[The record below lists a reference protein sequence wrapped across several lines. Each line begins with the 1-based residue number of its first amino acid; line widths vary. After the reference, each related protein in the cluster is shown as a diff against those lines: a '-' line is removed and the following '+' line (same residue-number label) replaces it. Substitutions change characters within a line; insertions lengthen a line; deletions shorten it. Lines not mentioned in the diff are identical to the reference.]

1 MLLVPQMKTN
11 LLYME
16 EPQEVSISKSYI
28 NYYIAGGLASDE
40 LFLLDLKNG
49 DNDAEWLMVQIEKG
63 PTPGKRYGH
72 SLVYYKPFFILF
84 GGNLNNEV
92 ANDVWIF
99 NSEQQPFQWT
109 KLDIKGDL
117 PQPRIYHSAAVCTY
131 GGANGMM
138 VVFGGRKKNNQNLND
153 MWGLRRHRNGEW
165 DWMKAP
171 YRGTPQDRIQH
182 NSLFCGNFFINIGG
196 RSQTLGDNLPIEVYD
211 TENSEW
217 SKFCSFRR
225 FRHSSFIFENLL
237 YIHGGLEDDKHNN
250 PANILNEIDL
260 FDLFANSTNLT
271 KLKIYFTKKNE
282 QSQKNIQIN
291 EEKSNSNS
299 QNNDNNSLSN
309 SVQKDIKIS
318 DKFVIGGKVVQN
330 ADFSDLVRYCSMEK
344 LNNEKVDK
352 DNMMKMLKNKSIDYS
367 LEDKVIM
374 ALLRPKE
381 WVNKRIDEEE
391 QSFCLDIETVMAL
404 IDQCMKI
411 VQEQPMVLKV
421 EAPVKVFGDIHGQY
435 QDLMRF
441 FDLFSAPIQG
451 PGGDIDGLDYIFLG
465 DYVDRGTHSLETICL
480 LMALKIKFPN
490 QIHLLRGNHE
500 DRWINSVF
508 GFQTELCERLR
519 DDIDNPAI
527 FTKFNDFFDYLPLA
541 AIINDEVLCLHGGI
555 GSSINSLSDIEK
567 IQRPLEVIHEVSN
580 SDQQLVVDIL
590 WSDPTDSDIE
600 TGIQAN
606 STRDPTGVGN
616 IVKFGPDRVEEFL
629 KGNNLSL
636 ILRAHECVMDGFERF
651 AGGSLITVFSATD
664 YCGKHKN
671 AGAILILGKDF
682 KINPKLIYPQE
693 CPNKNWDNGEEV
705 LKLRPPTPPRNRQG
719 SSNDLGKKSSF
730 S

>member
-1 MLLVPQMKTN
+1 
-11 LLYME
+11 
-16 EPQEVSISKSYI
+16 
-28 NYYIAGGLASDE
+28 
-40 LFLLDLKNG
+40 
-49 DNDAEWLMVQIEKG
+49 
-63 PTPGKRYGH
+63 
-72 SLVYYKPFFILF
+72 
-84 GGNLNNEV
+84 
-92 ANDVWIF
+92 
-99 NSEQQPFQWT
+99 
-109 KLDIKGDL
+109 
-117 PQPRIYHSAAVCTY
+117 
-131 GGANGMM
+131 
-138 VVFGGRKKNNQNLND
+138 
-153 MWGLRRHRNGEW
+153 
-165 DWMKAP
+165 MKAP

-182 NSLFCGNFFINIGG
+182 SSLFCGNFFINIGG

-225 FRHSSFIFENLL
+225 FRHSSFIFENYL

-250 PANILNEIDL
+250 PANVLNEVDL
-260 FDLFANSTNLT
+260 FDLFSSNQNLT
-271 KLKIYFTKKNE
+271 NKLKSYFTKKNE
-282 QSQKNIQIN
+282 QSQKNVTAS
-291 EEKSNSNS
+291 EDKTSSSSNY
-299 QNNDNNSLSN
+299 QNMDSASLSG
-309 SVQKDIKIS
+309 STQKDIKIS

-344 LNNEKVDK
+344 LHNEHVDK
-352 DNMMKMLKNKSIDYS
+352 DNMMKMLKNKALDYS

-381 WVNKRIDEEE
+381 WVNKPLEEE
-391 QSFCLDIETVMAL
+391 DATFCLDIETVMAL

-508 GFQTELCERLR
+508 GFQTELCDRLR
-519 DDIDNPAI
+519 DDIDSPAI

-555 GSSINSLSDIEK
+555 GSSINTLSDIEK
-567 IQRPLEVIHEVSN
+567 IQRPLEVIHEVTN
-580 SDQQLVVDIL
+580 ADQQLVVDIL

-616 IVKFGPDRVEEFL
+616 IVKFGPDRVEDFL
-629 KGNNLSL
+629 KANNLTL

>member
-1 MLLVPQMKTN
+1 MLQLEN
-11 LLYME
+11 
-16 EPQEVSISKSYI
+16 
-28 NYYIAGGLASDE
+28 
-40 LFLLDLKNG
+40 
-49 DNDAEWLMVQIEKG
+49 G

-92 ANDVWIF
+92 ANDVWIL
-99 NSEQQPFQWT
+99 NSEQQPLRWT
-109 KLDIKGDL
+109 KLDIKGEL
-117 PQPRIYHSAAVCTY
+117 PLPRIYHSSVVCTY

-138 VVFGGRKKNNQNLND
+138 VVFGGRKKNGQNLND
-153 MWGLRRHRNGEW
+153 MWGLRKHRNGLW

-171 YRGTPQDRIQH
+171 YKGSPQDRIQH
-182 NSLFCGNFFINIGG
+182 TSLFCGNFFINIGG

-225 FRHSSFIFENLL
+225 FRHSSFIFENFL

-260 FDLFANSTNLT
+260 FELFASNQNLTT
-271 KLKIYFTKKNE
+271 KLKIYFAKKLE
-282 QSQKNIQIN
+282 QSTKNPN
-291 EEKSNSNS
+291 EDKTQSNTGSI
-299 QNNDNNSLSN
+299 NNDNTALINSTS
-309 SVQKDIKIS
+309 KDIKIA
-318 DKFVIGGKVVQN
+318 DKFVIGGKFSQSVE
-330 ADFSDLVRYCSMEK
+330 FSDLVRYCSMEK
-344 LNNEKVDK
+344 LNNEHVSKE
-352 DNMMKMLKNKSIDYS
+352 NMMKMLKNKALNYS

-381 WVNKRIDEEE
+381 WVNRPLDEED
-391 QSFCLDIETVMAL
+391 STFCLDVETVIAL
-404 IDQCMKI
+404 IEQCGKI

-490 QIHLLRGNHE
+490 QVHLLRGNHE
-500 DRWINSVF
+500 DRWINSAF
-508 GFQTELCERLR
+508 GFQQELIDRLK
-519 DDIDNPAI
+519 DDSDNPVI

-567 IQRPLEVIHEVSN
+567 IHRPLEVIHEVSN
-580 SDQQLVVDIL
+580 NDQQLVVDIL

-600 TGIQAN
+600 TGIQPN

-616 IVKFGPDRVEEFL
+616 IVKFGPDRVDEFL
-629 KGNNLSL
+629 KNNNLTL

-651 AGGSLITVFSATD
+651 AGGNLITVFSATD

-693 CPNKNWDNGEEV
+693 CPNKNWDNGEEA

-719 SSNDLGKKSSF
+719 SANDLGKKNSF

>member
-1 MLLVPQMKTN
+1 MH
-11 LLYME
+11 
-16 EPQEVSISKSYI
+16 
-28 NYYIAGGLASDE
+28 IAGGLASDE

-49 DNDAEWLMVQIEKG
+49 ENDAEWLMVQIEKG

-99 NSEQQPFQWT
+99 NSEQQPFHWT

-117 PQPRIYHSAAVCTY
+117 PQPRIYHSASVCTY

-138 VVFGGRKKNNQNLND
+138 VVFGGRRKNGQNLND
-153 MWGLRRHRNGEW
+153 MWGLRKHRNGVW

-182 NSLFCGNFFINIGG
+182 SSLFCGNFFINIGG

-225 FRHSSFIFENLL
+225 FRHSSFIFENYL

-250 PANILNEIDL
+250 PANVLNEIDL
-260 FDLFANSTNLT
+260 YELFASNQNLT
-271 KLKIYFTKKNE
+271 NKLKLYFTKKNE
-282 QSQKNIQIN
+282 QAQKNVAAS
-291 EEKSNSNS
+291 EEKSSSSSNY
-299 QNNDNNSLSN
+299 QNMDSGSLSG
-309 SVQKDIKIS
+309 STLKDIKIS

-344 LNNEKVDK
+344 LHNEHVDK
-352 DNMMKMLKNKSIDYS
+352 DNMMKMLKNKSLDYS

-374 ALLRPKE
+374 VLLRPKE
-381 WVNKRIDEEE
+381 WVNKPLEEE
-391 QSFCLDIETVMAL
+391 DSTFCLDIETVMAL

-519 DDIDNPAI
+519 DDLDNPAI

-580 SDQQLVVDIL
+580 ADQQLVVDIL

-616 IVKFGPDRVEEFL
+616 IVKFGPDRVEDFL
-629 KGNNLSL
+629 KANNLTL

-693 CPNKNWDNGEEV
+693 CPNKNWDNGEEA

>member
-1 MLLVPQMKTN
+1 MQHVLQVKTN
-11 LLYME
+11 LLFME
-16 EPQEVSISKSYI
+16 VPQDVSNIIIKLYFI
-28 NYYIAGGLASDE
+28 FFLLIIAGGLASDE

-49 DNDAEWLMVQIEKG
+49 DNKAEWLMVEVKNS

-99 NSEQQPFQWT
+99 NSEQQPLHWT
-109 KLDIKGDL
+109 KLDIKGEL
-117 PQPRIYHSAAVCTY
+117 PQPRIYHSAVVCTY

-138 VVFGGRKKNNQNLND
+138 VVFGGRRKNGQNLND
-153 MWGLRRHRNGEW
+153 MWGLRKHRNGVW

-171 YRGTPQDRIQH
+171 YKGTPQDRIQH
-182 NSLFCGNFFINIGG
+182 TSLFCGNFFINIGG

-225 FRHSSFIFENLL
+225 FRHSSFIFDNYL
-237 YIHGGLEDDKHNN
+237 YIHGGLEDDEHNN
-250 PANILNEIDL
+250 PANVLNEIDL
-260 FDLFANSTNLT
+260 FELFAQNQNLTSKLKVYFEKKNEHSTKNSTNNDDKT
-271 KLKIYFTKKNE
+271 SFSSSNAYQSSDNGPFTG
-282 QSQKNIQIN
+282 
-291 EEKSNSNS
+291 SNN
-299 QNNDNNSLSN
+299 
-309 SVQKDIKIS
+309 KDIKIA

-344 LNNEKVDK
+344 LHNAHVDK
-352 DNMMKMLKNKSIDYS
+352 ENMMKMLKNKTLNYS

-381 WVNKRIDEEE
+381 WVNKPLDEED
-391 QSFCLDIETVMAL
+391 STFCLDIETVMAL

-411 VQEQPMVLKV
+411 VQDQPMVLKV

-519 DDIDNPAI
+519 DDIDNPVI

-567 IQRPLEVIHEVSN
+567 IQRPLEVIHEVTN
-580 SDQQLVVDIL
+580 ADQQLVVDIL

-600 TGIQAN
+600 TGIQPN

-629 KGNNLSL
+629 KTNNLTL
-636 ILRAHECVMDGFERF
+636 ILRAHECVMD
-651 AGGSLITVFSATD
+651 
-664 YCGKHKN
+664 
-671 AGAILILGKDF
+671 
-682 KINPKLIYPQE
+682 
-693 CPNKNWDNGEEV
+693 
-705 LKLRPPTPPRNRQG
+705 
-719 SSNDLGKKSSF
+719 
-730 S
+730 

>member
-1 MLLVPQMKTN
+1 MLQLEN
-11 LLYME
+11 
-16 EPQEVSISKSYI
+16 
-28 NYYIAGGLASDE
+28 
-40 LFLLDLKNG
+40 
-49 DNDAEWLMVQIEKG
+49 G

-92 ANDVWIF
+92 ANDVWIL
-99 NSEQQPFQWT
+99 NSEQQPLRWT
-109 KLDIKGDL
+109 KLDIKGEL
-117 PQPRIYHSAAVCTY
+117 PLPRIYHSSVVCTY

-138 VVFGGRKKNNQNLND
+138 VVFGGRKKNGQNLND
-153 MWGLRRHRNGEW
+153 MWGLRKHRNGLW

-171 YRGTPQDRIQH
+171 YKGSPQDRIQH
-182 NSLFCGNFFINIGG
+182 TSLFCGNFFINIGG

-225 FRHSSFIFENLL
+225 FRHSSFIFENFL

-260 FDLFANSTNLT
+260 FELFASNQNLTT
-271 KLKIYFTKKNE
+271 KLKIYFAKKLE
-282 QSQKNIQIN
+282 QSTKNPN
-291 EEKSNSNS
+291 EDKTQSNTGSI
-299 QNNDNNSLSN
+299 NNDNTALINSTS
-309 SVQKDIKIS
+309 KDIKIA
-318 DKFVIGGKVVQN
+318 DKFVIGGKFSQSVE
-330 ADFSDLVRYCSMEK
+330 FSDLVRYCSMEK
-344 LNNEKVDK
+344 LNNEHVSKE
-352 DNMMKMLKNKSIDYS
+352 NMMKMLKNKALNYS

-381 WVNKRIDEEE
+381 WVNRPLDEED
-391 QSFCLDIETVMAL
+391 STFCLDVETVIAL
-404 IDQCMKI
+404 IEQCGKI

-490 QIHLLRGNHE
+490 QVHLLRGNHE
-500 DRWINSVF
+500 DRWINSAF
-508 GFQTELCERLR
+508 GFQQELIDRLK
-519 DDIDNPAI
+519 DDSDNPVI
-527 FTKFNDFFDYLPLA
+527 FTKFNDFFDSLPLA
-541 AIINDEVLCLHGGI
+541 AIINDEVLCLHGGR

-567 IQRPLEVIHEVSN
+567 IHRPLEVIHEVSN
-580 SDQQLVVDIL
+580 NDQQLVVDIL

-600 TGIQAN
+600 TGIQPN

-616 IVKFGPDRVEEFL
+616 IVKFGPDRVDEFL
-629 KGNNLSL
+629 KNNNLTL

-651 AGGSLITVFSATD
+651 AGGNLITVFSATD

-693 CPNKNWDNGEEV
+693 CPNKNWDNGEEA

-719 SSNDLGKKSSF
+719 SANDLGKKNSF

>member
-1 MLLVPQMKTN
+1 MLQLEN
-11 LLYME
+11 
-16 EPQEVSISKSYI
+16 
-28 NYYIAGGLASDE
+28 
-40 LFLLDLKNG
+40 
-49 DNDAEWLMVQIEKG
+49 G

-92 ANDVWIF
+92 ANDVWIL
-99 NSEQQPFQWT
+99 NSEQQPLRWT
-109 KLDIKGDL
+109 KLDIKGEL
-117 PQPRIYHSAAVCTY
+117 PLPRIYHSSVVCTY

-138 VVFGGRKKNNQNLND
+138 VVFGGRKKNGQNLND
-153 MWGLRRHRNGEW
+153 MWGLRKHRNGLW

-171 YRGTPQDRIQH
+171 YKGSPQDRIQH
-182 NSLFCGNFFINIGG
+182 TSLFCGNFFINIGG

-225 FRHSSFIFENLL
+225 FRHSSFIFENFL

-260 FDLFANSTNLT
+260 FELFASNQNLTT
-271 KLKIYFTKKNE
+271 KLKIYFAKKLE
-282 QSQKNIQIN
+282 QSTKNPN
-291 EEKSNSNS
+291 EDKTQSNTGSI
-299 QNNDNNSLSN
+299 NNDNTALINSTS
-309 SVQKDIKIS
+309 KDIKIA
-318 DKFVIGGKVVQN
+318 DKFVIGGKFSQSVE
-330 ADFSDLVRYCSMEK
+330 FSDLVRYCSMEK
-344 LNNEKVDK
+344 LNNEHVSKE
-352 DNMMKMLKNKSIDYS
+352 NMMKMLKNKALNYS

-381 WVNKRIDEEE
+381 WVNRPLDEED
-391 QSFCLDIETVMAL
+391 STFCLDVETVIAL
-404 IDQCMKI
+404 IEQCGKI

-490 QIHLLRGNHE
+490 QVHLLRGNHE
-500 DRWINSVF
+500 DRWINSAF
-508 GFQTELCERLR
+508 GFQQELIDRLK
-519 DDIDNPAI
+519 DDSDNPVI

-567 IQRPLEVIHEVSN
+567 IHRPLEVIHEVSN
-580 SDQQLVVDIL
+580 NDQQLVVDIL

-600 TGIQAN
+600 TGIQPN

-616 IVKFGPDRVEEFL
+616 IVKFGPDRVDEFL
-629 KGNNLSL
+629 KNNNLTL

-651 AGGSLITVFSATD
+651 AGGNLITVFSATD

-693 CPNKNWDNGEEV
+693 CPNKNWDNGEEA

>member
-1 MLLVPQMKTN
+1 MVN
-11 LLYME
+11 L
-16 EPQEVSISKSYI
+16 
-28 NYYIAGGLASDE
+28 
-40 LFLLDLKNG
+40 
-49 DNDAEWLMVQIEKG
+49 EKG

-72 SLVYYKPFFILF
+72 SLVYYRPFFILF

-92 ANDVWIF
+92 ANDVWLF
-99 NSEQQPFQWT
+99 NSEQQPLHWT
-109 KLDIKGDL
+109 KLDIKGEL
-117 PQPRIYHSAAVCTY
+117 PLPRIYHSAAVCTY

-138 VVFGGRKKNNQNLND
+138 VVFGGRKKNGQNLND
-153 MWGLRRHRNGEW
+153 MWGLRKHRNGVW

-171 YRGTPQDRIQH
+171 YKGTPQDRIQH
-182 NSLFCGNFFINIGG
+182 TSLFCGNFFINIGG
-196 RSQTLGDNLPIEVYD
+196 RSQTLVDNLPIEVYD

-225 FRHSSFIFENLL
+225 FRHSSFIFDNYL

-250 PANILNEIDL
+250 PANVLNEIDL
-260 FDLFANSTNLT
+260 YELFASNQSLIS
-271 KLKIYFTKKNE
+271 KLKVFFSKKNE
-282 QSQKNIQIN
+282 QSSKNSSNNLNN
-291 EEKSNSNS
+291 EEKTNYNSINSN
-299 QNNDNNSLSN
+299 QNYDNNSITGSN
-309 SVQKDIKIS
+309 LKDIKIA

-330 ADFSDLVRYCSMEK
+330 ADFSDLVRYCSIENLK
-344 LNNEKVDK
+344 SQNIDK
-352 DNMMKMLKNKSIDYS
+352 DKMMKMLKNKTLNYS

-374 ALLRPKE
+374 ALLRPKD
-381 WVNKRIDEEE
+381 WVNKPLDEED
-391 QSFCLDIETVMAL
+391 STFCLDIETVMAL

-451 PGGDIDGLDYIFLG
+451 PGGDTDELDYIFLG

-490 QIHLLRGNHE
+490 QIHLLRGNQE

-519 DDIDNPAI
+519 DDIDNPVI
-527 FTKFNDFFDYLPLA
+527 FTKFNDFFDFLPLA

-567 IQRPLEVIHEVSN
+567 IQRPLEVIHEVTN
-580 SDQQLVVDIL
+580 ADQQLVVDIL

-600 TGIQAN
+600 TGIQPN

-629 KGNNLSL
+629 NSNNLTL

-651 AGGSLITVFSATD
+651 AGGKLITVFSATD

-693 CPNKNWDNGEEV
+693 CPNKIWDNGEEA

-719 SSNDLGKKSSF
+719 SSNDLGKKNSF

>member
-1 MLLVPQMKTN
+1 M
-11 LLYME
+11 
-16 EPQEVSISKSYI
+16 
-28 NYYIAGGLASDE
+28 
-40 LFLLDLKNG
+40 FLLDLKGG
-49 DNDAEWLMVQIEKG
+49 DNNAEWLMVQIEKG

-99 NSEQQPFQWT
+99 NSEQQPLHWT
-109 KLDIKGDL
+109 KLDIKGEL
-117 PQPRIYHSAAVCTY
+117 PQPRIYHSAVVCTY

-138 VVFGGRKKNNQNLND
+138 VVFGGRRKNGQNLND
-153 MWGLRRHRNGEW
+153 MWGLRKHRNGVW

-182 NSLFCGNFFINIGG
+182 SSLFCGNFFINIGG
-196 RSQTLGDNLPIEVYD
+196 RSQTFGDNLPIEVYD

-225 FRHSSFIFENLL
+225 FRHSSFIFENYL

-250 PANILNEIDL
+250 PANVLNEIDL
-260 FDLFANSTNLT
+260 FELFATNQNLIS
-271 KLKIYFTKKNE
+271 KLKVYFTKKNE
-282 QSQKNIQIN
+282 QNQKNSIN
-291 EEKSNSNS
+291 LDEKSMGSSSNAY
-299 QNNDNNSLSN
+299 QSLDSGPLSGSN
-309 SVQKDIKIS
+309 LKDIKIS

-330 ADFSDLVRYCSMEK
+330 ADFSDLVRICSMDK
-344 LNNEKVDK
+344 LHNEHVDK
-352 DNMMKMLKNKSIDYS
+352 DNMMKMLKNKTLNYS

-381 WVNKRIDEEE
+381 WVNKPLDEED
-391 QSFCLDIETVMAL
+391 STFCLDIETVMAL

-500 DRWINSVF
+500 DRWINSAF
-508 GFQTELCERLR
+508 GFQTELCDRLR
-519 DDIDNPAI
+519 DDFDNPVI

-555 GSSINSLSDIEK
+555 GSSITSLSDIEK
-567 IQRPLEVIHEVSN
+567 IQRPLEVIHEVTN
-580 SDQQLVVDIL
+580 ADQQLVVDIL

-600 TGIQAN
+600 TGIQPN

-629 KGNNLSL
+629 KSNNLTL
-636 ILRAHECVMDGFERF
+636 ILKSFP
-651 AGGSLITVFSATD
+651 
-664 YCGKHKN
+664 
-671 AGAILILGKDF
+671 
-682 KINPKLIYPQE
+682 KIKIAPAFLCFPQ
-693 CPNKNWDNGEEV
+693 
-705 LKLRPPTPPRNRQG
+705 
-719 SSNDLGKKSSF
+719 
-730 S
+730 

>member
-1 MLLVPQMKTN
+1 MH
-11 LLYME
+11 
-16 EPQEVSISKSYI
+16 
-28 NYYIAGGLASDE
+28 IAGGLASDE

-49 DNDAEWLMVQIEKG
+49 ENDAEWLMVQIEKG

-99 NSEQQPFQWT
+99 NSEQQPFHWT

-117 PQPRIYHSAAVCTY
+117 PQPRIYHSASVCTY

-138 VVFGGRKKNNQNLND
+138 VVFGGRRKNGQNLND
-153 MWGLRRHRNGEW
+153 MWGLRKHRNGVW

-182 NSLFCGNFFINIGG
+182 SSLFCGNFFINIGG

-225 FRHSSFIFENLL
+225 FRHSSFIFENYL

-250 PANILNEIDL
+250 PANVLNEIDL
-260 FDLFANSTNLT
+260 YELFASNQNLT
-271 KLKIYFTKKNE
+271 NKLKLYFTKKNE
-282 QSQKNIQIN
+282 QAQKNVAAS
-291 EEKSNSNS
+291 EEKSSSSSNY
-299 QNNDNNSLSN
+299 QNMDSGSLSG
-309 SVQKDIKIS
+309 STLKDIKIS

-344 LNNEKVDK
+344 LHNEHVDK
-352 DNMMKMLKNKSIDYS
+352 DNMMKMLKNKSLDYS

-381 WVNKRIDEEE
+381 WVNKPLEEE
-391 QSFCLDIETVMAL
+391 DSTFCLDIETVMAL

-519 DDIDNPAI
+519 DDLDNPAI

-541 AIINDEVLCLHGGI
+541 AIIYDEVLCLHGGI

-580 SDQQLVVDIL
+580 ADQQLVVDIL

-629 KGNNLSL
+629 KANNLTL

>member
-1 MLLVPQMKTN
+1 M
-11 LLYME
+11 
-16 EPQEVSISKSYI
+16 
-28 NYYIAGGLASDE
+28 
-40 LFLLDLKNG
+40 FLLDLKGG
-49 DNDAEWLMVQIEKG
+49 DNNAEWLMVQIEKG

-99 NSEQQPFQWT
+99 NSEQQPLHWT
-109 KLDIKGDL
+109 KLDIKGEL
-117 PQPRIYHSAAVCTY
+117 PQPRIYHSAVVCTY

-138 VVFGGRKKNNQNLND
+138 VVFGGRRKNGQNLND
-153 MWGLRRHRNGEW
+153 MWGLRKHRNGVW

-171 YRGTPQDRIQH
+171 YKGTPQDRIQH
-182 NSLFCGNFFINIGG
+182 TSLFCGNFFINIGG

-225 FRHSSFIFENLL
+225 FRHSSFIFDNYL

-250 PANILNEIDL
+250 PANVLNEIDL
-260 FDLFANSTNLT
+260 FELFAQNQNLTSKLKVYFEKKNEHSTKNSTNNDDKT
-271 KLKIYFTKKNE
+271 SFSSSNAYQSSDNGPFTG
-282 QSQKNIQIN
+282 
-291 EEKSNSNS
+291 SNN
-299 QNNDNNSLSN
+299 
-309 SVQKDIKIS
+309 KDIKIA

-344 LNNEKVDK
+344 LHNAHVDK
-352 DNMMKMLKNKSIDYS
+352 ENMMKMLKNKTLNYS

-381 WVNKRIDEEE
+381 WVNKPLDEED
-391 QSFCLDIETVMAL
+391 STFCLDIETVMAL

-411 VQEQPMVLKV
+411 VQDQPMVLKV

-519 DDIDNPAI
+519 DDIDNPVI

-567 IQRPLEVIHEVSN
+567 IQRPLEVIHEVTN
-580 SDQQLVVDIL
+580 ADQQLVVDIL

-600 TGIQAN
+600 TGIQPN

-616 IVKFGPDRVEEFL
+616 IVMGERQVYL
-629 KGNNLSL
+629 
-636 ILRAHECVMDGFERF
+636 LRSR
-651 AGGSLITVFSATD
+651 
-664 YCGKHKN
+664 
-671 AGAILILGKDF
+671 
-682 KINPKLIYPQE
+682 PQR
-693 CPNKNWDNGEEV
+693 
-705 LKLRPPTPPRNRQG
+705 L
-719 SSNDLGKKSSF
+719 
-730 S
+730 

>member
-1 MLLVPQMKTN
+1 
-11 LLYME
+11 
-16 EPQEVSISKSYI
+16 
-28 NYYIAGGLASDE
+28 
-40 LFLLDLKNG
+40 
-49 DNDAEWLMVQIEKG
+49 MVQIEKG

-99 NSEQQPFQWT
+99 NSEQQPFHWT

-138 VVFGGRKKNNQNLND
+138 VVFGGRKKNGQNLND
-153 MWGLRRHRNGEW
+153 MWGLRKHRNGVW

-182 NSLFCGNFFINIGG
+182 SSLFCGNFFINIGG

-225 FRHSSFIFENLL
+225 FRHSSFIFENYL

-250 PANILNEIDL
+250 PANVLNEVDL
-260 FDLFANSTNLT
+260 FDLFSSNQNLT
-271 KLKIYFTKKNE
+271 NKLKSYFTKKNE
-282 QSQKNIQIN
+282 QSQKNVTAS
-291 EEKSNSNS
+291 EDKTSSSSNY
-299 QNNDNNSLSN
+299 QNMDSASLSG
-309 SVQKDIKIS
+309 STQKDIKIS

-344 LNNEKVDK
+344 LHNEHVDK
-352 DNMMKMLKNKSIDYS
+352 DNMMKMLKNKALDYS

-381 WVNKRIDEEE
+381 WVNKPLEEE
-391 QSFCLDIETVMAL
+391 DATFCLDIETVMAL

-519 DDIDNPAI
+519 DDIDSPAI

-555 GSSINSLSDIEK
+555 GSSINTLSDIEK
-567 IQRPLEVIHEVSN
+567 IQRPLEVIHEVTN
-580 SDQQLVVDIL
+580 ADQQLVVDIL

-616 IVKFGPDRVEEFL
+616 IVKFGPDRVEDFL
-629 KGNNLSL
+629 KANNLTL

>member
-1 MLLVPQMKTN
+1 MKN
-11 LLYME
+11 NFFRNF
-16 EPQEVSISKSYI
+16 IF
-28 NYYIAGGLASDE
+28 IAGGLASDE
-40 LFLLDLKNG
+40 LFLLELKPGING
-49 DNDAEWLMVQIEKG
+49 AEWEWVMVQVEKG

-99 NSEQQPFQWT
+99 NSEQRPLQWV
-109 KLDIKGDL
+109 KLDIKGEL
-117 PQPRIYHSAAVCTY
+117 PQPRIYHSAVVCSY

-138 VVFGGRKKNNQNLND
+138 VVFGGRRKNGQNLND
-153 MWGLRRHRNGEW
+153 MWGLRKHRNGVW

-182 NSLFCGNFFINIGG
+182 SSLFCGNYFINVGG

-217 SKFCSFRR
+217 MKFCSFRR
-225 FRHSSFIFENLL
+225 FRHASFIFDNYL

-260 FDLFANSTNLT
+260 FELFAGNKNVLTKLKTYFSKINEQAQKNVVAAEEKSIANSTNS
-271 KLKIYFTKKNE
+271 Y
-282 QSQKNIQIN
+282 QNIDSGSLSG
-291 EEKSNSNS
+291 SNS
-299 QNNDNNSLSN
+299 
-309 SVQKDIKIS
+309 KDMKIKIS
-318 DKFVIGGKVVQN
+318 DKFVIGGKVAQN
-330 ADFSDLVRYCSMEK
+330 ADFSELVRYCSMEK
-344 LNNEKVDK
+344 LNNERVDK
-352 DNMMKMLKNKSIDYS
+352 DNMMKMLKNKTLNYS

-381 WVNKRIDEEE
+381 WVNKPLDEED
-391 QSFCLDIETVMAL
+391 STFCLDIQIVMDL

-465 DYVDRGTHSLETICL
+465 DFVDRGTHSLETICL

-500 DRWINSVF
+500 DRWINSIF
-508 GFQTELCERLR
+508 GFQGELCDRLR
-519 DDIDNPAI
+519 DDLDNPVI

-555 GSSINSLSDIEK
+555 GASINSLSDIEK
-567 IQRPLEVIHEVSN
+567 IQRPLEVIHEVTN
-580 SDQQLVVDIL
+580 ADQQIVVDIL
-590 WSDPTDSDIE
+590 WSDPTDSDME
-600 TGIQAN
+600 TGIQPN

-629 KGNNLSL
+629 KANNLSL

-693 CPNKNWDNGEEV
+693 SPNKNWDNGEEA

>member
-1 MLLVPQMKTN
+1 M
-11 LLYME
+11 
-16 EPQEVSISKSYI
+16 
-28 NYYIAGGLASDE
+28 
-40 LFLLDLKNG
+40 FLLDLKSG
-49 DNDAEWLMVQIEKG
+49 DSNAEWLMVQVEKG

-99 NSEQQPFQWT
+99 NSEQQPLHWT
-109 KLDIKGDL
+109 KLDIKGEL
-117 PQPRIYHSAAVCTY
+117 PQPRIYHSAVVCTY

-138 VVFGGRKKNNQNLND
+138 VVFGGRRKNGQNLND
-153 MWGLRRHRNGEW
+153 MWGLRKHRNGVW

-182 NSLFCGNFFINIGG
+182 SSLFCGNFFINIGG

-225 FRHSSFIFENLL
+225 FRHSSFIFENYL

-250 PANILNEIDL
+250 PANVLNEIDL
-260 FDLFANSTNLT
+260 FELFATNQNLT
-271 KLKIYFTKKNE
+271 SKLKVYFTKKNE
-282 QSQKNIQIN
+282 QNQKNAIN
-291 EEKSNSNS
+291 IDEKSMGSSSNAYQS
-299 QNNDNNSLSN
+299 MDSGSLSGSN
-309 SVQKDIKIS
+309 LKDIKIS

-330 ADFSDLVRYCSMEK
+330 ADFSDLVRICSMDK
-344 LNNEKVDK
+344 LHNERVDK
-352 DNMMKMLKNKSIDYS
+352 DNMMKMLKNKTLNYS

-381 WVNKRIDEEE
+381 WVNKPLDEED
-391 QSFCLDIETVMAL
+391 STFCLDIETVMAL

-411 VQEQPMVLKV
+411 VQDQPMVLKV

-500 DRWINSVF
+500 DRWINSAF
-508 GFQTELCERLR
+508 GFQTELC
-519 DDIDNPAI
+519 D
-527 FTKFNDFFDYLPLA
+527 
-541 AIINDEVLCLHGGI
+541 
-555 GSSINSLSDIEK
+555 
-567 IQRPLEVIHEVSN
+567 
-580 SDQQLVVDIL
+580 
-590 WSDPTDSDIE
+590 
-600 TGIQAN
+600 
-606 STRDPTGVGN
+606 
-616 IVKFGPDRVEEFL
+616 
-629 KGNNLSL
+629 
-636 ILRAHECVMDGFERF
+636 
-651 AGGSLITVFSATD
+651 
-664 YCGKHKN
+664 
-671 AGAILILGKDF
+671 
-682 KINPKLIYPQE
+682 
-693 CPNKNWDNGEEV
+693 
-705 LKLRPPTPPRNRQG
+705 
-719 SSNDLGKKSSF
+719 
-730 S
+730 

>member
-1 MLLVPQMKTN
+1 M
-11 LLYME
+11 
-16 EPQEVSISKSYI
+16 
-28 NYYIAGGLASDE
+28 IAGGLASDE

-49 DNDAEWLMVQIEKG
+49 DDKAEWLAVQLDEKG

-99 NSEQQPFQWT
+99 NSEQQPLHWT

-117 PQPRIYHSAAVCTY
+117 PQPRIYHSAVVCTY

-138 VVFGGRKKNNQNLND
+138 VVFGGRRKNGQNLND
-153 MWGLRRHRNGEW
+153 MWGLRKHRNGVW

-171 YRGTPQDRIQH
+171 YKGNPQDRIQH
-182 NSLFCGNFFINIGG
+182 TSLFCGNFFINIGG
-196 RSQTLGDNLPIEVYD
+196 RSQALGDNLPIEVYD

-217 SKFCSFRR
+217 SKFISFRR
-225 FRHSSFIFENLL
+225 FRHSSFIFDNYL
-237 YIHGGLEDDKHNN
+237 YIHGGLEDDKQNN
-250 PANILNEIDL
+250 PANVLNEIDL
-260 FDLFANSTNLT
+260 YNLFANNKELTAKLKLYFSKKSEQNAKNASHNETNTNNSSTNN
-271 KLKIYFTKKNE
+271 Y
-282 QSQKNIQIN
+282 QSSDSSSISS
-291 EEKSNSNS
+291 SNF
-299 QNNDNNSLSN
+299 
-309 SVQKDIKIS
+309 KDIKIS
-318 DKFVIGGKVVQN
+318 DKFVIGGKVSQN
-330 ADFSDLVRYCSMEK
+330 ANFSDLVKICSIDK
-344 LNNEKVDK
+344 LKGQHANKE
-352 DNMMKMLKNKSIDYS
+352 NMLKMLKDKTLNYS

-381 WVNKRIDEEE
+381 WVNKPLDEED
-391 QSFCLDIETVMAL
+391 STFCLDIETVMAL

-480 LMALKIKFPN
+480 LMAFKIKYPN

-519 DDIDNPAI
+519 DDADNPVI

-567 IQRPLEVIHEVSN
+567 IQRPLEVIHEVTN
-580 SDQQLVVDIL
+580 ADQQLVVDIL

-600 TGIQAN
+600 TGIQPN

-616 IVKFGPDRVEEFL
+616 IVKFGPDRVEDFL
-629 KGNNLSL
+629 KSNNLSL

-693 CPNKNWDNGEEV
+693 CPNKNWDNGEEA

-719 SSNDLGKKSSF
+719 SSNDLGKKNSF

>member
-1 MLLVPQMKTN
+1 
-11 LLYME
+11 
-16 EPQEVSISKSYI
+16 
-28 NYYIAGGLASDE
+28 
-40 LFLLDLKNG
+40 
-49 DNDAEWLMVQIEKG
+49 
-63 PTPGKRYGH
+63 
-72 SLVYYKPFFILF
+72 
-84 GGNLNNEV
+84 
-92 ANDVWIF
+92 
-99 NSEQQPFQWT
+99 
-109 KLDIKGDL
+109 
-117 PQPRIYHSAAVCTY
+117 
-131 GGANGMM
+131 MM
-138 VVFGGRKKNNQNLND
+138 VAFGGRKKNGQNLND
-153 MWGLRRHRNGEW
+153 MWGLRKHRNGVW

-182 NSLFCGNFFINIGG
+182 TSLFCGNFFINIGG

-225 FRHSSFIFENLL
+225 FRHSSFIFENYL

-260 FDLFANSTNLT
+260 FELFSNNQNLMI
-271 KLKIYFTKKNE
+271 KLKTYFDKKNE
-282 QSQKNIQIN
+282 QKQNNSINI
-291 EEKSNSNS
+291 EEKSSSSNYTQSIDNSSLNSN
-299 QNNDNNSLSN
+299 L
-309 SVQKDIKIS
+309 KDIKIS
-318 DKFVIGGKVVQN
+318 DKFVIGGKVGQN
-330 ADFSDLVRYCSMEK
+330 ADFADLVKIVSMDK
-344 LNNEKVDK
+344 LKSSHVDK
-352 DNMMKMLKNKSIDYS
+352 ENMAKMLKNKTLNYS

-381 WVNKRIDEEE
+381 WVNKPLDEED
-391 QSFCLDIETVMAL
+391 STFCLDIETVMAL

-508 GFQTELCERLR
+508 GFQTELCERLK
-519 DDIDNPAI
+519 DDGDNPVI
-527 FTKFNDFFDYLPLA
+527 FTKFNDFFDFLPLA

-555 GSSINSLSDIEK
+555 GSSINTLSDIEK
-567 IQRPLEVIHEVSN
+567 ISRPLEVIHEVTN

-600 TGIQAN
+600 TGIQPN

-629 KGNNLSL
+629 KTNNLTL

-693 CPNKNWDNGEEV
+693 CSNKNWDNGEEA

-719 SSNDLGKKSSF
+719 SSNDLGKKTSF

>member
-1 MLLVPQMKTN
+1 MLHAHQMKIN

-16 EPQEVSISKSYI
+16 EQQGVSYI
-28 NYYIAGGLASDE
+28 KIIFIKYYFLIFINIAGGLASDE

-49 DNDAEWLMVQIEKG
+49 DNKAEWLMVQVDKG

-99 NSEQQPFQWT
+99 NSEQQPLHWT

-117 PQPRIYHSAAVCTY
+117 PQPRIYHSAVVCTY

-138 VVFGGRKKNNQNLND
+138 VVFGGRRKNGQNLND
-153 MWGLRRHRNGEW
+153 MWGLRKHRNGVW

-182 NSLFCGNFFINIGG
+182 TSLFCGNFFINIGG

-225 FRHSSFIFENLL
+225 FRHSSFIFENYL

-260 FDLFANSTNLT
+260 FELFASNQNLT
-271 KLKIYFTKKNE
+271 SKLKQYFAKKNE
-282 QSQKNIQIN
+282 QNQKNSLNN
-291 EEKSNSNS
+291 EDKTSMSSNSY
-299 QNNDNNSLSN
+299 QNIDNTSLSG
-309 SVQKDIKIS
+309 STLKDIKIS

-330 ADFSDLVRYCSMEK
+330 ADFSDLVRYCSIENLHK
-344 LNNEKVDK
+344 EHVDK
-352 DNMMKMLKNKSIDYS
+352 ENMLKMLKNKTLNYS

-381 WVNKRIDEEE
+381 WVNRPLDEED
-391 QSFCLDIETVMAL
+391 STFCLDIETVMNL

-519 DDIDNPAI
+519 DDIDNPVI
-527 FTKFNDFFDYLPLA
+527 FTKFNDLFDYLPLA

-567 IQRPLEVIHEVSN
+567 IQRPLEVIHEVTN
-580 SDQQLVVDIL
+580 ADQQLVVDIL

-600 TGIQAN
+600 TGIQPN

-616 IVKFGPDRVEEFL
+616 IV
-629 KGNNLSL
+629 NNLSL

-693 CPNKNWDNGEEV
+693 CPNKNWDNGEEA

>member
-1 MLLVPQMKTN
+1 
-11 LLYME
+11 
-16 EPQEVSISKSYI
+16 
-28 NYYIAGGLASDE
+28 
-40 LFLLDLKNG
+40 
-49 DNDAEWLMVQIEKG
+49 
-63 PTPGKRYGH
+63 
-72 SLVYYKPFFILF
+72 
-84 GGNLNNEV
+84 
-92 ANDVWIF
+92 
-99 NSEQQPFQWT
+99 
-109 KLDIKGDL
+109 
-117 PQPRIYHSAAVCTY
+117 
-131 GGANGMM
+131 MM
-138 VVFGGRKKNNQNLND
+138 VAFGGRKKNGQNLND
-153 MWGLRRHRNGEW
+153 MWGLRKHRNGVW

-182 NSLFCGNFFINIGG
+182 TSLFCGNFFINIGG

-225 FRHSSFIFENLL
+225 FRHSSFIFENYL

-260 FDLFANSTNLT
+260 FELFSNNQNLMI
-271 KLKIYFTKKNE
+271 KLKTYFDKKNE
-282 QSQKNIQIN
+282 QKQNNSINI
-291 EEKSNSNS
+291 EEKSSSSNYTQSIDNSSLNSN
-299 QNNDNNSLSN
+299 L
-309 SVQKDIKIS
+309 KDIKIS
-318 DKFVIGGKVVQN
+318 DKFVIGGKVGQN
-330 ADFSDLVRYCSMEK
+330 ADFADLVKIVSMDK
-344 LNNEKVDK
+344 LKSSHVDK
-352 DNMMKMLKNKSIDYS
+352 ENMAKMLKNKTLNYS

-381 WVNKRIDEEE
+381 WVNKPLDEED
-391 QSFCLDIETVMAL
+391 STFCLDIETVMAL

-508 GFQTELCERLR
+508 GFQTELCERLK
-519 DDIDNPAI
+519 DDGDNPVI
-527 FTKFNDFFDYLPLA
+527 FTKFNDFFDFLPLA

-555 GSSINSLSDIEK
+555 GSSINTLSDIEK
-567 IQRPLEVIHEVSN
+567 ISRPLEVIHEVTN

-600 TGIQAN
+600 TGIQPN

-629 KGNNLSL
+629 KTNNLTL

-693 CPNKNWDNGEEV
+693 CPNKNWDNGEEA

-719 SSNDLGKKSSF
+719 SSNDLGKKTSF

>member
-1 MLLVPQMKTN
+1 
-11 LLYME
+11 
-16 EPQEVSISKSYI
+16 
-28 NYYIAGGLASDE
+28 
-40 LFLLDLKNG
+40 
-49 DNDAEWLMVQIEKG
+49 
-63 PTPGKRYGH
+63 
-72 SLVYYKPFFILF
+72 
-84 GGNLNNEV
+84 
-92 ANDVWIF
+92 
-99 NSEQQPFQWT
+99 
-109 KLDIKGDL
+109 
-117 PQPRIYHSAAVCTY
+117 
-131 GGANGMM
+131 MM

-411 VQEQPMVLKV
+411 VQDQPMVLKV

>member
-1 MLLVPQMKTN
+1 MLQLEN
-11 LLYME
+11 
-16 EPQEVSISKSYI
+16 
-28 NYYIAGGLASDE
+28 
-40 LFLLDLKNG
+40 
-49 DNDAEWLMVQIEKG
+49 G

-92 ANDVWIF
+92 ANDVWIL
-99 NSEQQPFQWT
+99 NSEQQPLRWT
-109 KLDIKGDL
+109 KLDIKGEL
-117 PQPRIYHSAAVCTY
+117 PLPRIYHSSVVCTY

-138 VVFGGRKKNNQNLND
+138 VVFGGRKKNGQNLND
-153 MWGLRRHRNGEW
+153 MWGLRKHRNGLW

-171 YRGTPQDRIQH
+171 YKGSPQDRIQH
-182 NSLFCGNFFINIGG
+182 TSLFCGNFFINIGG

-225 FRHSSFIFENLL
+225 FRHSSFIFENFL

-260 FDLFANSTNLT
+260 FELFASNQNLTT
-271 KLKIYFTKKNE
+271 KLKIYFAKKLE
-282 QSQKNIQIN
+282 QSTKNPN
-291 EEKSNSNS
+291 EDKTQSNTGSI
-299 QNNDNNSLSN
+299 NNDNTALINSTS
-309 SVQKDIKIS
+309 KDIKIA
-318 DKFVIGGKVVQN
+318 DKFVIGGKFSQSVE
-330 ADFSDLVRYCSMEK
+330 FSDLVRYCSMEK
-344 LNNEKVDK
+344 LNNEHVSKE
-352 DNMMKMLKNKSIDYS
+352 NMMKMLKNKALNYS

-381 WVNKRIDEEE
+381 WVNRPLDEED
-391 QSFCLDIETVMAL
+391 STFCLDVETVIAL
-404 IDQCMKI
+404 IEQCGKI

-490 QIHLLRGNHE
+490 QVHLLRGNHE
-500 DRWINSVF
+500 DRWINSAF
-508 GFQTELCERLR
+508 GFQQELVDRLK
-519 DDIDNPAI
+519 DDTDNPVI

-567 IQRPLEVIHEVSN
+567 IHRPLEVIHEVSN
-580 SDQQLVVDIL
+580 NDQQLVVDIL

-600 TGIQAN
+600 TGIQPN

-616 IVKFGPDRVEEFL
+616 IVKFGPDRVDEFL
-629 KGNNLSL
+629 KNNNLTL

-651 AGGSLITVFSATD
+651 AGGNLITVFSATD

-693 CPNKNWDNGEEV
+693 CPNKNWDNGEEA

-719 SSNDLGKKSSF
+719 SANDLGKKNSF

>member
-1 MLLVPQMKTN
+1 
-11 LLYME
+11 
-16 EPQEVSISKSYI
+16 
-28 NYYIAGGLASDE
+28 
-40 LFLLDLKNG
+40 
-49 DNDAEWLMVQIEKG
+49 
-63 PTPGKRYGH
+63 
-72 SLVYYKPFFILF
+72 
-84 GGNLNNEV
+84 
-92 ANDVWIF
+92 
-99 NSEQQPFQWT
+99 
-109 KLDIKGDL
+109 
-117 PQPRIYHSAAVCTY
+117 
-131 GGANGMM
+131 MM

-330 ADFSDLVRYCSMEK
+330 ADFSDLIRYCSMEK

-411 VQEQPMVLKV
+411 VQDQPMVLKV

>member
-1 MLLVPQMKTN
+1 M
-11 LLYME
+11 
-16 EPQEVSISKSYI
+16 
-28 NYYIAGGLASDE
+28 YIAGGLTSDE

-49 DNDAEWLMVQIEKG
+49 ENDAEWLMVQIEKG

-99 NSEQQPFQWT
+99 NSEQQPFHWT

-117 PQPRIYHSAAVCTY
+117 PQPRIYHSASVCTY

-138 VVFGGRKKNNQNLND
+138 VVFGGRRKNGQNLND
-153 MWGLRRHRNGEW
+153 MWGLRKHRNGVW

-182 NSLFCGNFFINIGG
+182 SSLFCGNFFINIGG

-225 FRHSSFIFENLL
+225 FRHSSFIFENYL

-250 PANILNEIDL
+250 PANVLNEIDL
-260 FDLFANSTNLT
+260 YELFASNQNLT
-271 KLKIYFTKKNE
+271 NKLKLYFTKKNE
-282 QSQKNIQIN
+282 QAQKNVSAS
-291 EEKSNSNS
+291 EEKSNSSSNY
-299 QNNDNNSLSN
+299 QNMDSGSLSG
-309 SVQKDIKIS
+309 STLKDIKIS

-344 LNNEKVDK
+344 LHNEHVDK
-352 DNMMKMLKNKSIDYS
+352 DNMMKMLKNKSLDYS

-381 WVNKRIDEEE
+381 WVNKPLEEE
-391 QSFCLDIETVMAL
+391 DSTFCLDIETVMAL

-519 DDIDNPAI
+519 DDLDNPAI

-580 SDQQLVVDIL
+580 ADQQLVVDIL

-629 KGNNLSL
+629 KANNLTL

>member
-1 MLLVPQMKTN
+1 MS
-11 LLYME
+11 E
-16 EPQEVSISKSYI
+16 
-28 NYYIAGGLASDE
+28 
-40 LFLLDLKNG
+40 G
-49 DNDAEWLMVQIEKG
+49 DNKAVWMNVHLTKG

-72 SLVYYKPFFILF
+72 SLVYYKPYFILF

-92 ANDVWIF
+92 ANDVWLF
-99 NSEQQPFQWT
+99 SLEQQPLQWT
-109 KLDIKGDL
+109 KLDIKSEM
-117 PQPRIYHSAAVCTY
+117 PCPRIYHSAVVCTH
-131 GGANGMM
+131 GSANGMM
-138 VVFGGRKKNNQNLND
+138 VIFGGRKKSGQNLND
-153 MWGLRRHRNGEW
+153 MWGLRKHRNGVW

-171 YRGTPQDRIQH
+171 HHGVPQDRIQH
-182 NSLFCGNFFINIGG
+182 TSLFCGTLFINVGG
-196 RSQTLGDNLPIEVYD
+196 RGNTLGDNLPIEVYD

-217 SKFCSFRR
+217 SKFGNFRR
-225 FRHSSFIFENLL
+225 FRHAAFIFENYL

-250 PANILNEIDL
+250 PANVLNEIDL
-260 FDLFANSTNLT
+260 FELFESNQNLT
-271 KLKIYFTKKNE
+271 KRLNSYFDSKKE
-282 QSQKNIQIN
+282 QQNIKNSSNSENKSIN
-291 EEKSNSNS
+291 SNQNSNSNY
-299 QNNDNNSLSN
+299 NDPINSDL
-309 SVQKDIKIS
+309 KDIKIS
-318 DKFVIGGKVVQN
+318 DHFVIGGKVQPN
-330 ADFSDLVRYCSMEK
+330 ADFSDLVRICSIERLK
-344 LNNEKVDK
+344 SQHVDK
-352 DNMMKMLKNKSIDYS
+352 ENMQKMLKNKSLNYS

-381 WVNKRIDEEE
+381 WVNRPLEEE
-391 QSFCLDIETVMAL
+391 DSNFCLDVETVMAL
-404 IDQCMKI
+404 IDECTKI

-508 GFQTELCERLR
+508 GFQTELCERLK
-519 DDIDNPAI
+519 DDIDNPVI
-527 FTKFNDFFDYLPLA
+527 FTKFNDLFDYLPLA

-567 IQRPLEVIHEVSN
+567 IQRPLEVIHEVTN
-580 SDQQLVVDIL
+580 EDQQLVVDIL

-616 IVKFGPDRVEEFL
+616 IVKFGPDRVEEF
-629 KGNNLSL
+629 
-636 ILRAHECVMDGFERF
+636 
-651 AGGSLITVFSATD
+651 
-664 YCGKHKN
+664 
-671 AGAILILGKDF
+671 
-682 KINPKLIYPQE
+682 
-693 CPNKNWDNGEEV
+693 
-705 LKLRPPTPPRNRQG
+705 
-719 SSNDLGKKSSF
+719 
-730 S
+730 

>member
-1 MLLVPQMKTN
+1 
-11 LLYME
+11 
-16 EPQEVSISKSYI
+16 
-28 NYYIAGGLASDE
+28 
-40 LFLLDLKNG
+40 
-49 DNDAEWLMVQIEKG
+49 MVQVQG
-63 PTPGKRYGH
+63 ATPGKRYGH

-99 NSEQQPFQWT
+99 NSEQQPLHWT
-109 KLDIKGDL
+109 KLDIKGEL

-138 VVFGGRKKNNQNLND
+138 VVFGGRRKNGQNLND
-153 MWGLRRHRNGEW
+153 MWGLRKHRNGVW

-182 NSLFCGNFFINIGG
+182 TSLFCGNFFINAGG

-211 TENSEW
+211 TETSEW
-217 SKFCSFRR
+217 FKFSSFRR
-225 FRHSSFIFENLL
+225 FRHSSFIFENYL

-250 PANILNEIDL
+250 PANVLNEIDL
-260 FDLFANSTNLT
+260 FELFAPNQNLIAKLKSFFEKKKEQSTKASINSEDKTNNSSGSSSNYYQNIDTGAGTNL
-271 KLKIYFTKKNE
+271 
-282 QSQKNIQIN
+282 
-291 EEKSNSNS
+291 
-299 QNNDNNSLSN
+299 
-309 SVQKDIKIS
+309 KDIKIS
-318 DKFVIGGKVVQN
+318 DKFVIGGKVVHN
-330 ADFSDLVRYCSMEK
+330 ADFSELVRYCSMDK
-344 LNNEKVDK
+344 LNKDHVDK
-352 DNMMKMLKNKSIDYS
+352 ENMTKILKNKNLNLS

-381 WVNKRIDEEE
+381 WVNKPLDEED
-391 QSFCLDIETVMAL
+391 STFCLDIETVMSL

-508 GFQTELCERLR
+508 GFQNELCDRLR
-519 DDIDNPAI
+519 DDIDNPVI
-527 FTKFNDFFDYLPLA
+527 FTKFNDFFDFLPLA

-567 IQRPLEVIHEVSN
+567 IQRPLEVIHEVTN
-580 SDQQLVVDIL
+580 TDQQLVVDIL

-600 TGIQAN
+600 TGIQPN

-629 KGNNLSL
+629 KNNNLTL

-682 KINPKLIYPQE
+682 KTNPKFIYPQE
-693 CPNKNWDNGEEV
+693 CPNKNWDNGE
-705 LKLRPPTPPRNRQG
+705 
-719 SSNDLGKKSSF
+719 
-730 S
+730 

>member
-1 MLLVPQMKTN
+1 MLQLEN
-11 LLYME
+11 
-16 EPQEVSISKSYI
+16 
-28 NYYIAGGLASDE
+28 
-40 LFLLDLKNG
+40 
-49 DNDAEWLMVQIEKG
+49 G

-92 ANDVWIF
+92 ANDVWIL
-99 NSEQQPFQWT
+99 NSEQQPLRWT
-109 KLDIKGDL
+109 KLDIKGEL
-117 PQPRIYHSAAVCTY
+117 PLPRIYHSSVVCTY

-138 VVFGGRKKNNQNLND
+138 VVFGGRKKNGQNLND
-153 MWGLRRHRNGEW
+153 MWGLRKHRNGLW

-171 YRGTPQDRIQH
+171 YKGSPQDRIQH
-182 NSLFCGNFFINIGG
+182 TSLFCGNFFINIGG

-225 FRHSSFIFENLL
+225 FRHSSFIFENFL

-260 FDLFANSTNLT
+260 FELFASNQNLTT
-271 KLKIYFTKKNE
+271 KLKIYFAKKLE
-282 QSQKNIQIN
+282 QSTKNPN
-291 EEKSNSNS
+291 EDKTQSNTGSI
-299 QNNDNNSLSN
+299 NNDNTALINSTS
-309 SVQKDIKIS
+309 KDIKIA
-318 DKFVIGGKVVQN
+318 DKFVIGGKFSQSVE
-330 ADFSDLVRYCSMEK
+330 FSDLVRYCSMEK
-344 LNNEKVDK
+344 LNNEHVSKE
-352 DNMMKMLKNKSIDYS
+352 NMMKMLKNKALNYS

-381 WVNKRIDEEE
+381 WVNRPLDEED
-391 QSFCLDIETVMAL
+391 STFCLDVETVIAL
-404 IDQCMKI
+404 IEQCGKI

-490 QIHLLRGNHE
+490 QVHLLRGNHE
-500 DRWINSVF
+500 DRWINSAF
-508 GFQTELCERLR
+508 GFQQELIDRLK
-519 DDIDNPAI
+519 DDSDNPVI

-567 IQRPLEVIHEVSN
+567 IHRPLEVIHEVSN
-580 SDQQLVVDIL
+580 NDQQLVVDIL

-600 TGIQAN
+600 TGIQPN

-616 IVKFGPDRVEEFL
+616 IVKFGPDRVDEFL
-629 KGNNLSL
+629 KNNNLTL

-651 AGGSLITVFSATD
+651 AGGNLITVFSATD

-682 KINPKLIYPQE
+682 KISPKLIYPQE
-693 CPNKNWDNGEEV
+693 CPNKNWDNGEEA

-719 SSNDLGKKSSF
+719 SANDLGKKNSF

>member
-1 MLLVPQMKTN
+1 M
-11 LLYME
+11 
-16 EPQEVSISKSYI
+16 
-28 NYYIAGGLASDE
+28 
-40 LFLLDLKNG
+40 FLLDLKGG
-49 DNDAEWLMVQIEKG
+49 DNNAEWLMVQIEKG

-99 NSEQQPFQWT
+99 NSEQQPLHWT
-109 KLDIKGDL
+109 KLDIKGEL
-117 PQPRIYHSAAVCTY
+117 PQPRIYHSAVVCTY

-138 VVFGGRKKNNQNLND
+138 VVFGGRRKNGQNLND
-153 MWGLRRHRNGEW
+153 MWGLRKHRNGVW

-182 NSLFCGNFFINIGG
+182 SSLFCGNFFINIGG
-196 RSQTLGDNLPIEVYD
+196 RSQTFGDNLPIEVYD

-225 FRHSSFIFENLL
+225 FRHSSFIFENYL

-250 PANILNEIDL
+250 PANVLNEIDL
-260 FDLFANSTNLT
+260 FELFATNQNLIS
-271 KLKIYFTKKNE
+271 KLKVYFTKKNE
-282 QSQKNIQIN
+282 QNQKNSIN
-291 EEKSNSNS
+291 LDEKSMGSSSNAYQS
-299 QNNDNNSLSN
+299 LDSGSLSGSN
-309 SVQKDIKIS
+309 LKDIKIS

-330 ADFSDLVRYCSMEK
+330 ADFSDLVRICSMDK
-344 LNNEKVDK
+344 LHNEHVDK
-352 DNMMKMLKNKSIDYS
+352 DNMMKMLKNKTLNYS

-381 WVNKRIDEEE
+381 WVNKPLDEED
-391 QSFCLDIETVMAL
+391 STFCLDIETVMAL

-500 DRWINSVF
+500 DRWINSAF
-508 GFQTELCERLR
+508 GFQTELCDRLR
-519 DDIDNPAI
+519 DDFDNPVI

-555 GSSINSLSDIEK
+555 GSSITSLSDIEK
-567 IQRPLEVIHEVSN
+567 IQRPLEVIHEVTN
-580 SDQQLVVDIL
+580 ADQQLVVDIL

-600 TGIQAN
+600 TGIQPN

-629 KGNNLSL
+629 KSNNLTL

-671 AGAILILGKDF
+671 AGAILILGA
-682 KINPKLIYPQE
+682 I
-693 CPNKNWDNGEEV
+693 
-705 LKLRPPTPPRNRQG
+705 
-719 SSNDLGKKSSF
+719 
-730 S
+730 

>member
-1 MLLVPQMKTN
+1 M
-11 LLYME
+11 
-16 EPQEVSISKSYI
+16 
-28 NYYIAGGLASDE
+28 YIAGGLASDE

-49 DNDAEWLMVQIEKG
+49 ENDAEWLMVQIEKG

-99 NSEQQPFQWT
+99 NSEQQPFHWT

-117 PQPRIYHSAAVCTY
+117 PQPRIYHSASVCTY

-138 VVFGGRKKNNQNLND
+138 VVFGGRRKNGQNLND
-153 MWGLRRHRNGEW
+153 MWGLRKHRNGVW

-182 NSLFCGNFFINIGG
+182 SSLFCGNFFINIGG

-225 FRHSSFIFENLL
+225 FRHSSFIFENYL

-260 FDLFANSTNLT
+260 FQLFASNQNLMS
-271 KLKIYFTKKNE
+271 KLKIYFDKKNE
-282 QSQKNIQIN
+282 QNQKNSIN
-291 EEKSNSNS
+291 VEEKTNYSSTNNYQSIDNGSLAGSN
-299 QNNDNNSLSN
+299 L
-309 SVQKDIKIS
+309 KDIKIS
-318 DKFVIGGKVVQN
+318 DKFVIGGKVGVGQN
-330 ADFSDLVRYCSMEK
+330 SDFSDLVRIVSMEK
-344 LNNEKVDK
+344 LKSSHVDK
-352 DNMMKMLKNKSIDYS
+352 ENMAKMLKNKTLNYS

-381 WVNKRIDEEE
+381 WVNKPLDEED
-391 QSFCLDIETVMAL
+391 STFCLDIETVMAL

-508 GFQTELCERLR
+508 GFQTELCERLK
-519 DDIDNPAI
+519 DDGDNPVI
-527 FTKFNDFFDYLPLA
+527 FTKFNDFFDFLPLA

-555 GSSINSLSDIEK
+555 GSSINTLSDIEK
-567 IQRPLEVIHEVSN
+567 ISRPLEVIHEVTN

-600 TGIQAN
+600 TGIQPN

-629 KGNNLSL
+629 KTNNLTL

-651 AGGSLITVFSATD
+651 AGGSLITVFSAID

-671 AGAILILGKDF
+671 AGAILIIGKDL
-682 KINPKLIYPQE
+682 KISPKLIYQ
-693 CPNKNWDNGEEV
+693 
-705 LKLRPPTPPRNRQG
+705 Q
-719 SSNDLGKKSSF
+719 
-730 S
+730 

>member
-165 DWMKAP
+165 DWMKEH
-171 YRGTPQDRIQH
+171 YRGNPQDRIQH

-411 VQEQPMVLKV
+411 VQDQPMVLKV

>member
-1 MLLVPQMKTN
+1 M
-11 LLYME
+11 
-16 EPQEVSISKSYI
+16 
-28 NYYIAGGLASDE
+28 IAGGLASDE

-49 DNDAEWLMVQIEKG
+49 DDKAEWLAVQLDEKG

-99 NSEQQPFQWT
+99 NSEQQPLHWT

-117 PQPRIYHSAAVCTY
+117 PQPRIYHSAVVCTY

-138 VVFGGRKKNNQNLND
+138 VVFGGRRKNGQNLND
-153 MWGLRRHRNGEW
+153 MWGLRKHRNGVW

-171 YRGTPQDRIQH
+171 YKGNPQDRIQH
-182 NSLFCGNFFINIGG
+182 TSLFCGNFFINIGG
-196 RSQTLGDNLPIEVYD
+196 RSQALGDNLPIEVYD

-217 SKFCSFRR
+217 SKFISFRR
-225 FRHSSFIFENLL
+225 FRHSSFIFDNYL

-250 PANILNEIDL
+250 PANVLNEIDL
-260 FDLFANSTNLT
+260 YDLFANNKELIAKLKLYFSKKSEQNAKNASHNETNTNNSSTNN
-271 KLKIYFTKKNE
+271 Y
-282 QSQKNIQIN
+282 QSSDSSSISS
-291 EEKSNSNS
+291 SNF
-299 QNNDNNSLSN
+299 
-309 SVQKDIKIS
+309 KDIKIS
-318 DKFVIGGKVVQN
+318 DKFVIGGKVSQN
-330 ADFSDLVRYCSMEK
+330 ANFSDLVKICSIDK
-344 LNNEKVDK
+344 LKGQHANKE
-352 DNMMKMLKNKSIDYS
+352 NMLKMLKDKTLNYS

-381 WVNKRIDEEE
+381 WVNKPLDEED
-391 QSFCLDIETVMAL
+391 STFCLDIETVMAL

-480 LMALKIKFPN
+480 LMAFKIKYPN

-519 DDIDNPAI
+519 DDADNPVI

-567 IQRPLEVIHEVSN
+567 IQRPLEVIHEVTN
-580 SDQQLVVDIL
+580 ADQQLVVDIL

-600 TGIQAN
+600 TGIQPN

-616 IVKFGPDRVEEFL
+616 IVKFGPDRVEDFL
-629 KGNNLSL
+629 KSNNLSL

-693 CPNKNWDNGEEV
+693 CPNKNWDNGEEA

-719 SSNDLGKKSSF
+719 SSNDLGKKNSF

>member
-1 MLLVPQMKTN
+1 MLQLEN
-11 LLYME
+11 
-16 EPQEVSISKSYI
+16 
-28 NYYIAGGLASDE
+28 
-40 LFLLDLKNG
+40 
-49 DNDAEWLMVQIEKG
+49 G

-92 ANDVWIF
+92 ANDVWIL
-99 NSEQQPFQWT
+99 NSEQQPLRWT
-109 KLDIKGDL
+109 KLDIKGEL
-117 PQPRIYHSAAVCTY
+117 PLPRIYHSSVVCTY

-138 VVFGGRKKNNQNLND
+138 VVFGGRKKNGQNLND
-153 MWGLRRHRNGEW
+153 MWGLRKHRNGLW

-171 YRGTPQDRIQH
+171 YKGSPQDRIQH
-182 NSLFCGNFFINIGG
+182 TSLFCGNFFINIGG

-225 FRHSSFIFENLL
+225 FRHSSFIFENFL

-260 FDLFANSTNLT
+260 FELFASNQNLTT
-271 KLKIYFTKKNE
+271 KLKIYFAKKLE
-282 QSQKNIQIN
+282 QSTKNQN
-291 EEKSNSNS
+291 EDKTQSNTGSI
-299 QNNDNNSLSN
+299 NNDNTALINSTS
-309 SVQKDIKIS
+309 KDIKIA
-318 DKFVIGGKVVQN
+318 DKFVIGGKFSQSVE
-330 ADFSDLVRYCSMEK
+330 FSDLVRYCSMEK
-344 LNNEKVDK
+344 LNNEHVSKE
-352 DNMMKMLKNKSIDYS
+352 NMMKMLKNKALNYS

-381 WVNKRIDEEE
+381 WVNRPLDEED
-391 QSFCLDIETVMAL
+391 STFCLDVETVIAL
-404 IDQCMKI
+404 IEQCGKI

-490 QIHLLRGNHE
+490 QVHLLRGNHE
-500 DRWINSVF
+500 DRWINSAF
-508 GFQTELCERLR
+508 GFQQELIDRLK
-519 DDIDNPAI
+519 DDSDNPVI

-567 IQRPLEVIHEVSN
+567 IHRPLEVIHEVSN
-580 SDQQLVVDIL
+580 NDQQLVVDIL

-600 TGIQAN
+600 TGIQPN

-616 IVKFGPDRVEEFL
+616 IVKFGPDRVDEFL
-629 KGNNLSL
+629 KNNNLTL

-651 AGGSLITVFSATD
+651 AGGNLITVFSATD

-693 CPNKNWDNGEEV
+693 CPNKNWDNGEEA

-719 SSNDLGKKSSF
+719 SANDLGKKNSF

>member
-1 MLLVPQMKTN
+1 MSVPVN
-11 LLYME
+11 R
-16 EPQEVSISKSYI
+16 
-28 NYYIAGGLASDE
+28 
-40 LFLLDLKNG
+40 
-49 DNDAEWLMVQIEKG
+49 G

-72 SLVYYKPFFILF
+72 TLEYYKPFFILF

-99 NSEQQPFQWT
+99 NTESSPLQWT
-109 KLDIKGDL
+109 KLEIEGEL
-117 PQPRIYHSAAVCTY
+117 PIPRIYHSAAVCTY

-138 VVFGGRKKNNQNLND
+138 VVFGGRKKNGQNLND
-153 MWGLRRHRNGEW
+153 MWGLRKHRNGKW

-182 NSLFCGNFFINIGG
+182 SSLFCGNFFINVGG
-196 RSQTLGDNLPIEVYD
+196 RSQTLGDNLPIEIYD

-217 SKFCSFRR
+217 SKFCTFRR
-225 FRHSSFIFENLL
+225 FRHSSFIFENYL

-250 PANILNEIDL
+250 PANALNEIDL
-260 FDLFANSTNLT
+260 LELFQSSQNQNLFN
-271 KLKIYFTKKNE
+271 KLKSFFAK
-282 QSQKNIQIN
+282 
-291 EEKSNSNS
+291 KSNESTKQSSNTSKNMDTSSLAYQNS
-299 QNNDNNSLSN
+299 QTNDLPNYSSEL
-309 SVQKDIKIS
+309 KDIKIS
-318 DKFVIGGKVVQN
+318 DKFAIGGKITPN
-330 ADFSDLVRYCSMEK
+330 SDFSDLVRYCSIEK
-344 LNNEKVDK
+344 LHKQEAEK
-352 DNMMKMLKNKSIDYS
+352 DNVMKMFKNKNLNYS
-367 LEDKVIM
+367 LSDKVIM

-381 WVNKRIDEEE
+381 WVNKPLEEE
-391 QSFCLDIETVMAL
+391 DATFCLDIETVVAL
-404 IDQCMKI
+404 IDECSKI
-411 VQEQPMVLKV
+411 IQEQPIVLKV

-480 LMALKIKFPN
+480 LMALKIKFPT
-490 QIHLLRGNHE
+490 QIHMLRGNHE
-500 DRWINSVF
+500 DRWINSAF
-508 GFQTELCERLR
+508 GFQNELCMRLN
-519 DDIDNPAI
+519 DDVDNPII
-527 FTKFNDFFDYLPLA
+527 FTKFNDMFDYLPLA

-555 GSSINSLSDIEK
+555 GSSISTLSDIEK
-567 IQRPLEVIHEVSN
+567 IQRPLEVIHEVTN
-580 SDQQLVVDIL
+580 ADQQLVVDIL

-600 TGIQAN
+600 TGIQPN

-629 KGNNLSL
+629 KSNNLTL

-651 AGGSLITVFSATD
+651 AGGQLITVFSATD

-671 AGAILILGKDF
+671 AGAILILSKDF

-693 CPNKNWDNGEEV
+693 SPNKNWDNGEEA

-719 SSNDLGKKSSF
+719 SANDLGRKSSF
-730 S
+730 T